1 LASSNH
7 GLSRS
12 KSRTHLNIIK
22 NNKFVSNKESE
33 EKTKKY
39 EKSNNPSLQNSMTKS
54 LSKK

>member
-1 LASSNH
+1 MASSNH

-12 KSRTHLNIIK
+12 KSRTQLNVIK